1 MKTNGY
7 LYWLSIFR
15 YPNQRQT
22 IGIWR
27 NSKMFEHRVCKG
39 ILKNLLIHKPCPAQ
53 FSRDILRNCSE
64 VVYTFRS
71 YLPCL
76 LTITRK
82 ETLKSFKLGRRK
94 HLENKAHSCQFSPL
108 FTHCP
113 HLSPISTL
121 FHFFLQFKDSKNYS
135 Y

>member
-1 MKTNGY
+1 MDISTGY
-7 LYWLSIFR
+7 LSFVILVRDKLLEFGAIRRCSNIYVR
-15 YPNQRQT
+15 
-22 IGIWR
+22 
-27 NSKMFEHRVCKG
+27 CKG